1 MDEDGYEYVAQ
12 PRFGAHRLAT
22 NEVLLVISHPRHGK
36 LLYSLSDARA
46 QRLVELLAL
55 ALARAYTHW
64 FPSCDIAIARSITAA
79 ASAAVAK
86 YADSPSSDTKKPLR
100 ILVSVMRPRLGW
112 RRRHHAQH
120 AARRS

>member
-55 ALARAYTHW
+55 ALAETGSGHT
-64 FPSCDIAIARSITAA
+64 PTG
-79 ASAAVAK
+79 
-86 YADSPSSDTKKPLR
+86 SPPATL
-100 ILVSVMRPRLGW
+100 
-112 RRRHHAQH
+112 Q
-120 AARRS
+120 